1 MPLWTAHARPRD
13 RRPYVAVI
21 AVPAFNAASTI
32 ESTLASAAASVR
44 AYRTTP
50 GAGPVAISVVDDAS
64 TDGTPDLVRAFGKRC
79 DQDVYLT
86 VQPLNAGRA
95 CARNLA
101 VTVVDAPICLFLD
114 HDDRYEPTHVL
125 RCLEALDRHPGADFV
140 KTRVRLSHPVHPDW
154 EPRIAASLTQNLC
167 VRMRVHR
174 LIGGFQEEPEVE
186 AYGCDDQLY
195 NRTLR
200 ACFIGV
206 DVPAAT
212 VTFVRRPGNSFDRQ
226 YEPKFTR
233 PASGAEVTLTP
244 EQLRLQPMVRAL
256 HDRRLAEVHARLA
269 RIEWLGRRLRP
280 APRRHTPG
288 DPREHPIQPQ
298 PFSNEGERIFALMVT
313 GKGPE
318 RARLACASVRS
329 FLLQEYGNRALVV
342 VNDGPFDVDVS
353 AIPID
358 RVTVVRPGGR
368 RPLGDLRNLGL
379 DAVPDGSL
387 WTYWDD
393 DDWRH
398 PKLMGA
404 QRAMLARMAVPACFL
419 SHQVRYGFARDVAV
433 ADYHPGGFAGTLMA
447 VKHPLLRFPPVASG
461 EDSAY
466 TAALKESWPWTS
478 WQNPPHYFLRF
489 VHGANTCHA
498 AHFGLDDE
506 PDGRW
511 QLGPAARAY
520 LRSVLP
526 FYREPSR
533 RCVRT

>member
-1 MPLWTAHARPRD
+1 MPLWTARTRRRD
-13 RRPYVAVI
+13 LRPYAAII
-21 AVPAFNAASTI
+21 AVPAFNAAATI
-32 ESTLASAAASVR
+32 ETTLASAVASVR
-44 AYRTTP
+44 AH
-50 GAGPVAISVVDDAS
+50 GAMSGGRSVAISVVDDAS
-64 TDGTPDLVRAFGKRC
+64 TDGTPELVRAFGERC
-79 DQDVYLT
+79 DQDVHLT
-86 VQPLNAGRA
+86 VQPSNAGRA
-95 CARNLA
+95 RARNLA
-101 VTVVDAPICLFLD
+101 LTVVDADCCLFLD
-114 HDDRYEPTHVL
+114 HDDRYEPAHVTL
-125 RCLEALDRHPGADFV
+125 CLEALDRHPGADFV

-226 YEPKFTR
+226 YERKFTR
-233 PASGAEVTLTP
+233 PESGAEVTLTP

-269 RIEWLGRRLRP
+269 RIEWLGRWLRP
-280 APRRHTPG
+280 AGQSDTPA
-288 DPREHPIQPQ
+288 DRAVHPDWPQ
-298 PFSNEGERIFALMVT
+298 PFSDEGERIFAMMVT

-318 RARLACASVRS
+318 RARLARASVRS

-368 RPLGDLRNLGL
+368 RPLGELRNLGL

-489 VHGANTCHA
+489 LHGANTWDA
-498 AHFGLDDE
+498 GHFGLDAE
-506 PDGRW
+506 ADGRW
-511 QLGPAARAY
+511 RLAPAARRY

-526 FYREPSR
+526 FYREPEP
-533 RCVRT
+533 RCVPT